1 MSLFLASPR
10 NQRRTK
16 KKVITSGRSAI
27 SGISCPISIRKCKE
41 NKRRLSR
48 VKEVMEESA
57 LSVSKNEQNS
67 SIVS

>member
-16 KKVITSGRSAI
+16 KKTITCDGPTI
-27 SGISCPISIRKCKE
+27 SGISYSISIRKYTE

-48 VKEVMEESA
+48 VEKIMEENA
-57 LSVSKNEQNS
+57 L
-67 SIVS
+67 

>member
-1 MSLFLASPR
+1 MSLFLDSSR

-16 KKVITSGRSAI
+16 KKVITSGGPVI
-27 SGISCPISIRKCKE
+27 SGISCLISIRKCRE

-48 VKEVMEESA
+48 VEEVMEESA